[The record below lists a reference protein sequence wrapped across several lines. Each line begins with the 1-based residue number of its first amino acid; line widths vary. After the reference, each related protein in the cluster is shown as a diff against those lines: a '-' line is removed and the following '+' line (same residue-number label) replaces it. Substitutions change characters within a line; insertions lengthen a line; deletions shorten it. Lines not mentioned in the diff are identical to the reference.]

1 MDNLRLILLILG
13 IVVIVVMYFWYTLK
27 DKKHQ
32 RQQFIPP
39 SDPDT
44 DIADIKITAKWSGEE
59 DYSSTLS
66 ELKNHISEPEQVAG
80 AKDNDSKHSNSVLTK
95 DDQETFDF
103 PEPPTDDQQQTEPS
117 SKNEEKSQG
126 QSNIIT
132 LHITALPTKPFS
144 GEALLD
150 AAGLVGLVYGE
161 MNIYHH
167 FGVGDMRSEQAL
179 FSLANMYEPG
189 HFKLDQIEKESI
201 KGLTA
206 FLCLPTVVDP
216 LIVFELMLNTTQRLA
231 DILDGELRAPSHKL
245 LSDKDI
251 AELRDKITQFPS

>member
-1 MDNLRLILLILG
+1 MDKLRLILLILG
-13 IVVIVVMYFWYTLK
+13 VIVIVVMYLWYTLK
-27 DKKHQ
+27 DKKQQ

-39 SDPDT
+39 SDPDA
-44 DIADIKITAKWSGEE
+44 DIADIKITARWSEE
-59 DYSSTLS
+59 GDYSSTLS
-66 ELKNHISEPEQVAG
+66 ELSHHISEPEQGTA
-80 AKDNDSKHSNSVLTK
+80 ARENDSSSKPATMLTK
-95 DDQETFDF
+95 EQQETFDF
-103 PEPPTDDQQQTEPS
+103 PEHATEEKQQAES
-117 SKNEEKSQG
+117 SSANEEKAQD
-126 QSNIIT
+126 NIIT

-167 FGVGDMRSEQAL
+167 FGVGDMRSQQPL

-189 HFKLDQIEKESI
+189 HFKLDTIEKESI
-201 KGLTA
+201 KGVTS
-206 FLCLPTVVDP
+206 FICLPTVVDP

-231 DILDGELRAPSHKL
+231 DILGGELRGPAHKL

-251 AELRDKITQFPS
+251 AALRNKITQFSA